1 MSAPDRLPPPPPLLV
16 RGEHETLY
24 DISGHALIDLAG
36 GGLGCRP
43 PSVAA
48 AVRAQSA
55 RMGLSNRVLISE
67 PLIELCHRLATLL
80 PAPLTTSYVCNSG
93 DEAFEGA
100 LKQCKGL
107 APQRRRIACLTGCDY
122 GSLSYGRLL
131 TWPEEYRA
139 LADFL
144 GIEVLRLDQSIPDPA
159 MLADCYALCYAPL
172 RREAD
177 GSWRR
182 TSRELVAALQVVA
195 RQAGVPLIC
204 HASDHCLGQLG
215 SLFGLDSDDPIPDL
229 LVLGGALGGGMVP
242 IGCFV
247 GSAEAAYRVY
257 GRSSPA
263 KHGSTTAGNPLAC
276 VAALAA
282 LDLAVGL
289 DAPAR
294 CREAGRLLADALSP
308 LVVAVEGAVVGL
320 RCPDGVDAAL
330 WADRLREEGVLVR
343 REAGSVLTLRAP
355 ALARPEVLRR
365 AALAIERSLIHVGQH

>member
-1 MSAPDRLPPPPPLLV
+1 MSALDRLPSPPLQVV
-16 RGEHETLY
+16 RGDHETLY
-24 DISGHALIDLAG
+24 DRAGRGFVDLAG

-48 AVRAQSA
+48 AVRAQTE

-67 PLIELCHRLATLL
+67 PLIELCHRLALFL
-80 PAPLTTSYVCNSG
+80 PDGLDSSYVCNSG

-107 APQRRRIACLTGCDY
+107 APARRRVAYLAGCDY

-131 TWPEEYRA
+131 SRPQNYRE
-139 LADFL
+139 LGEFL
-144 GIEVLRLDQSIPDPA
+144 GVEPLSIGESIPSPTE
-159 MLADCYALCYAPL
+159 LSDCFAFCYAPL

-177 GSWRR
+177 GVWRR
-182 TSRELVAALQVVA
+182 PPRELIAALQVVA
-195 RQAGVPLIC
+195 DKAGVPLVC
-204 HASDHCLGQLG
+204 HASDYCLGQLG
-215 SLFGLDSDDPIPDL
+215 SLFGLDADDPVPDI
-229 LVLGGALGGGMVP
+229 LVLGSALGGGMVP

-247 GSAEAAYRVY
+247 SSAEMAYRVY

-263 KHGSTTAGNPLAC
+263 KHGSTTGGNPLAC

-294 CREAGRLLADALSP
+294 CRDAGRVLAEVLAERTL
-308 LVVAVEGAVVGL
+308 AVHGAVVSL
-320 RCPDGVDAAL
+320 RCPDGLDAAA
-330 WADRLREEGVLVR
+330 WSDRLRDDGVLTR
-343 REAGSVLTLRAP
+343 REPGPVLTLRAS

-365 AALAIERSLIHVGQH
+365 AALQIERSFDHVGQH